1 MRWLPCVDNLAV
13 LYYTVLVLSLTLAGR
28 SLTHFKKRTLTGE
41 GGTRVRAFV
50 HSPNLLPPS
59 FAGTSYDGIISASDI
74 FPTFCAVA
82 GVKPREN
89 KHQLDLVVFVSEYL
103 LK

>member
-1 MRWLPCVDNLAV
+1 MVHRATALYGEV
-13 LYYTVLVLSLTLAGR
+13 LLTRCQPSIDA
-28 SLTHFKKRTLTGE
+28 LTGE

-50 HSPNLLPPS
+50 HSPNLLPAN

-82 GVKPREN
+82 GVNLREFLS
-89 KHQLDLVVFVSEYL
+89 K
-103 LK
+103 